1 MGADPSSSPIWII
14 IYCKNT
20 MTMTYYD
27 NKLNK
32 INKATIKGNSYTTI
46 QKFGVGKILKK
57 INEYL

>member
-1 MGADPSSSPIWII
+1 
-14 IYCKNT
+14 

-57 INEYL
+57 INEYLWW